1 MAYGR
6 SQLAEGEVRVGAIN
20 LRFLLRSVIGFG
32 FSVAAIGT
40 GWAQSDPIVAEAKA
54 NVVRDSGPQNTWD
67 GPTTSVKPPPG
78 KHIAFMSL
86 DEQNDASRLWGQATK
101 EAGEKVGWKV
111 TIIDGRGSPKTWI
124 EGVNQA
130 IALKVDGIV
139 TTADIASLQGPVQA
153 ANAAGI
159 IFMGI
164 HGWAYPGPNKDLGIW
179 YNIQQ
184 DPKEIGEAQADWIIA
199 DSNGKARVV
208 VTSHCEFQI
217 ACEKAHATEARI
229 KACKGC
235 QVLEFSSTP
244 INEAAQRQPA
254 LVSAW
259 VQKYGTPLYITS
271 VADYTADFQVPALR
285 AGGVPPDQVILVSAD
300 GNRSAYERIRAGNQ
314 YQQVTVSEPHPLQGY
329 QVIDEFSRAFS
340 GQPPSGWHQRPYL
353 VTPQNVDAEGGKQN
367 RFIPSNGF
375 AEQYQKMWG
384 LK

>member
-1 MAYGR
+1 MANAVAR
-6 SQLAEGEVRVGAIN
+6 PPTGEVRLGIKMNAV
-20 LRFLLRSVIGFG
+20 LRPCFLGLGLL
-32 FSVAAIGT
+32 AGT
-40 GWAQSDPIVAEAKA
+40 GASWAQSDPIVNEAKA
-54 NVVRDSGPQNTWD
+54 NVIRDSGPQNTWD

-101 EAGEKVGWKV
+101 EAGERVGWKV

-124 EGVNQA
+124 ESFNQA

-139 TTADIASLQGPVQA
+139 TTADIASLQEPVKT

-159 IFMGI
+159 TVVGI
-164 HGWAYPGPNKDLGIW
+164 HGWAYPGPNKDLGVW

-184 DPKEIGEAQADWIIA
+184 DPKEIGQAQADWIIA
-199 DSNGKARVV
+199 HSNGKARVV

-235 QVLEFSSTP
+235 EVLEFSSTP

-285 AGGVPPDQVILVSAD
+285 AGGVPFDQVILVSAD

-314 YQQVTVSEPHPLQGY
+314 YQQVTVSEPHPEQGY

-375 AEQYQKMWG
+375 AEQYQKLWG

>member
-1 MAYGR
+1 MANAMMGP
-6 SQLAEGEVRVGAIN
+6 LTGEVRLGMKLNSVLRPCFLGLGLLAGA
-20 LRFLLRSVIGFG
+20 G
-32 FSVAAIGT
+32 A

-54 NVVRDSGPQNTWD
+54 NVIRDLGPQNTWD
-67 GPTTSVKPPPG
+67 GPTTSVKPPSG

-101 EAGEKVGWKV
+101 EAGERVGWKV
-111 TIIDGRGSPKTWI
+111 TIIDGRGSPKSWI
-124 EGVNQA
+124 EGFNQA

-139 TTADIASLQGPVQA
+139 TTADIASLQEPVKT
-153 ANAAGI
+153 ANGAGI
-159 IFMGI
+159 TVMGI
-164 HGWAYPGPNKDLGIW
+164 HGWAYPGPNKDLGVW

-184 DPKEIGEAQADWIIA
+184 DPKEIGQAQADWIIA
-199 DSNGKARVV
+199 HSNGKARVV

-229 KACKGC
+229 KACKEC
-235 QVLEFSSTP
+235 QVLEFSTTP

-285 AGGVPPDQVILVSAD
+285 AGGVPSEQVILVSAD

-314 YQQVTVSEPHPLQGY
+314 YQQVTVSEPHPEQGY

-375 AEQYQKMWG
+375 AEQYQKLWG